1 MDKAILEFRR
11 TQFTEENVWP
21 NVGCLHNTV
30 ACKRSVKI
38 AKPHDA
44 HRPLHQNNTPPYS
57 PTNMA
62 LYFINKGRFYSPIL
76 GL

>member
-1 MDKAILEFRR
+1 MPPWRG
-11 TQFTEENVWP
+11 
-21 NVGCLHNTV
+21 VGFGASATCTV

-62 LYFINKGRFYSPIL
+62 LYFINRGQFYSSIL